1 MYPLYQ
7 DRYYILN
14 HTAIECLFTSGGYM
28 ISKDQKMVTIIDC

>member
-14 HTAIECLFTSGGYM
+14 HIAIESFFTSGGYVV
-28 ISKDQKMVTIIDC
+28 SKDRRMVTMIDC